1 MPKKRLNRQNS
12 GKSEPSLKLESD
24 TLLNHSR
31 QELIELAKNLSS
43 GKYEKN
49 SRQRDKLMQLLFN
62 QFSTPDAPNST
73 G

>member
-1 MPKKRLNRQNS
+1 MSKNIIDKQNPGIS
-12 GKSEPSLKLESD
+12 DPSLKLESD

-31 QELIELAKNLSS
+31 EELIELAKNLSS

-49 SRQRDKLMQLLFN
+49 SRQREKIMQLLFK
-62 QFSTPDAPNST
+62 QYSAPDASNSK